1 MIRRPPR
8 STLFPTRRS
17 SDLKR
22 HAVSGQR
29 AEARRRLRPLVGT
42 RFQDLF
48 HSPPGVL
55 FTFPSRYWCTIGHR
69 GVFSLGGWSPQ
80 LHAGLHV
87 SRVTRDTAR
96 GRTRNPTGLSPSLA
110 GRSRPLRLGVVLPWR
125 GPTTPAVQAPLVWAG
140 PRSLAATKGIAVAFS
155 SSGYLDV
162 SVPRVCF
169 SLAGDDRPCDRPGF
183 PIRKSWDH
191 SLFAAPPGLSQ
202 LTTSFVAS
210 LCQGIH
216 RAPLRA

>member
-1 MIRRPPR
+1 MQKARRQRTTSRSPPPP
-8 STLFPTRRS
+8 STAC
-17 SDLKR
+17 R
-22 HAVSGQR
+22 HTVSGSVSL
-29 AEARRRLRPLVGT
+29 ATWRP
-42 RFQDLF
+42 F
-48 HSPPGVL
+48 HL
-55 FTFPSRYWCTIGHR
+55 
-69 GVFSLGGWSPQ
+69 SL
-80 LHAGLHV
+80 
-87 SRVTRDTAR
+87 VTRDTVR

-125 GPTTPAVQAPLVWAG
+125 GPPTPDVQARLVWAG

-169 SLAGDDRPCDRPGF
+169 PLARDDRHCDRPGY